1 MYDQGVDQEKE
12 PRKAVREDLLLLL
25 RSLAHHQVDYVIIG
39 GQALNLHGYM
49 RNTDDIDILLPMD
62 AVNGK
67 KVIDALSVLPDNA
80 AKDVDPEWLAEPG
93 TVRVADEIIVDLMTL
108 AANGETYDSLSA
120 HIQKAEME
128 GFSYYLLDVDG
139 LIRTKQSVRPK
150 DRQDLEILYIMQR
163 NQRNV
168 SEDTVDALPNEEAMR
183 LRDAMREKADEDRD
197 SHPDL
202 TVSPENP

>member
-1 MYDQGVDQEKE
+1 MQNQDIEIGKE
-12 PRKAVREDLLLLL
+12 PRKAAQEDLLLLL

-62 AVNGK
+62 ALNGK
-67 KVIDALSVLPDNA
+67 RVIDALSVLPDNA

-150 DRQDLEILYIMQR
+150 DQQDLEILYIMQR

-168 SEDTVDALPNEEAMR
+168 SEDTVDTLPNEEAM
-183 LRDAMREKADEDRD
+183 LAKAAMREAAEDVRLD
-197 SHPDL
+197 GLEHSDFD
-202 TVSPENP
+202 

>member
-1 MYDQGVDQEKE
+1 MQNQDIEVGKA
-12 PRKAVREDLLLLL
+12 PRKAAQEDLLLLL
-25 RSLAHHQVDYVIIG
+25 RSLAEHQVDYVIIG

-49 RNTDDIDILLPMD
+49 RSTDDIDILLPMD

-67 KVIDALSVLPDNA
+67 RVIDALSVLPDNA

-120 HIQKAEME
+120 HIQKVEME
-128 GFSYYLLDVDG
+128 DFSYYLLDVDG

-168 SEDTVDALPNEEAMR
+168 SEDTVDTLPNEEAM
-183 LRDAMREKADEDRD
+183 LAKAAMREAADEE
-197 SHPDL
+197 HPNL
-202 TVSPENP
+202 TVHHESP

>member
-1 MYDQGVDQEKE
+1 MQNQDIEIGKE
-12 PRKAVREDLLLLL
+12 PRKAAQEDLLLLL

-49 RNTDDIDILLPMD
+49 RSTDDIDILLPMD

-67 KVIDALSVLPDNA
+67 RVIDALSVLPDNA

-163 NQRNV
+163 NQCNV
-168 SEDTVDALPNEEAMR
+168 SEDTVGALPNEEAMR
-183 LRDAMREKADEDRD
+183 LRDAMRDAANED
-197 SHPDL
+197 HPNL
-202 TVSPENP
+202 TGRHENT